1 MDKSTPF
8 THPPD
13 VGPTARVLT
22 RRLDNAL
29 EKIKRLEREKRKLE
43 EQVNIFKS
51 RVQYLEDLLDREDE
65 EDLWAK

>member
-1 MDKSTPF
+1 MDKSEMLHRT
-8 THPPD
+8 TD

-51 RVQYLEDLLDREDE
+51 RVQYLEDLCDRELDWPHE
-65 EDLWAK
+65 